1 MMVKLINAVTGTEMW
16 VADNRLDEY
25 IAAGHM
31 PAAVPE
37 EKPTEEPVIGTEEV
51 ILEASSEK
59 PEEET
64 EEVAPV
70 QPEETSEE
78 PKKKKTASRKK

>member
-1 MMVKLINAVTGTEMW
+1 MMVKLINALTGTEMW

-37 EKPTEEPVIGTEEV
+37 EKPTEEPV
-51 ILEASSEK
+51 K
-59 PEEET
+59 ET
-64 EEVAPV
+64 VEVAPV

>member
-1 MMVKLINAVTGTEMW
+1 MRVKLINAVTGTEMW

-25 IAAGHM
+25 IAAGHR

-37 EKPTEEPVIGTEEV
+37 EKPTEEPVKENV
-51 ILEASSEK
+51 
-59 PEEET
+59 
-64 EEVAPV
+64 EVAPV
-70 QPEETSEE
+70 QPEEISEE

>member
-1 MMVKLINAVTGTEMW
+1 MKKLINAMTGTEMW

-37 EKPTEEPVIGTEEV
+37 EEPIEEMPV
-51 ILEASSEK
+51 
-59 PEEET
+59 EET

-70 QPEETSEE
+70 QPEEPEQKAEE
-78 PKKKKTASRKK
+78 PKKKKTATKKK